1 MANKVDEEEWENL
14 TLEQKLNVLRSKINE
29 MTSIIQKIVED
40 MYVDEEDCE
49 GEEEIPIKVE
59 VKTQGSREFQEF
71 RYIT

>member
-49 GEEEIPIKVE
+49 EEEIPIKVE
-59 VKTQGSREFQEF
+59 VKTPGSREFQEF

>member
-49 GEEEIPIKVE
+49 GDEEIPIKGE
-59 VKTQGSREFQEF
+59 VKNPASREFQEF

>member
-14 TLEQKLNVLRSKINE
+14 TLEQKLNVLRTKINE

-49 GEEEIPIKVE
+49 GEEGMPIKGE
-59 VKTQGSREFQEF
+59 VKTPVSREFQEV
-71 RYIT
+71 RYIS

>member
-14 TLEQKLNVLRSKINE
+14 TLEQKLNVLRNKINE

-40 MYVDEEDCE
+40 MYVDEENCE
-49 GEEEIPIKVE
+49 EEEIPINGE
-59 VKTQGSREFQEF
+59 VKTPVPREFQEV